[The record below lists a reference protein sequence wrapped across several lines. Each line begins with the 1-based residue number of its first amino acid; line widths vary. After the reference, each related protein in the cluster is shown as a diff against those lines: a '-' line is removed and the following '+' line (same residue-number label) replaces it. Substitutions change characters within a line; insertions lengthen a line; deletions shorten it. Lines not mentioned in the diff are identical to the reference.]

1 MDKEKVTAVYS
12 VLHLVFHRNKNQH
25 GKTKWWK
32 WLSLL
37 KRATMNLL
45 KSLECELA
53 PSRSKSIVDKH
64 AKHLATSV
72 IPKCYCAFS
81 TVVADGQFS
90 TLGIVLI
97 ATLARLTK
105 AMAIDKKLGCPP
117 QKSRVPAIPDRSY
130 TPKEDIGEVLSRTQD
145 HSGAAVDTETPTAH
159 PTALGVRKNSDLER
173 KKRPGSTDVKKPKK
187 IKKTKKD
194 AIDELFAG
202 IS

>member
-1 MDKEKVTAVYS
+1 MDKERVTAVYS

-37 KRATMNLL
+37 KRATKSLL
-45 KSLECELA
+45 ENLECELA
-53 PSRSKSIVDKH
+53 RSRNESTVDKR
-64 AKHLATSV
+64 AKYLATSV
-72 IPKCYCAFS
+72 IPKCYCVFS

-105 AMAIDKKLGCPP
+105 AMAIDKRLGSQP
-117 QKSRVPAIPDRSY
+117 QKSRVLTIPHQNY

-145 HSGAAVDTETPTAH
+145 HSNAAVNTETPTAH
-159 PTALGVRKNSDLER
+159 PTVLGLRKNNGLER
-173 KKRPGSTDVKKPKK
+173 KRRPGSTDVKKPKK
-187 IKKTKKD
+187 MKKAKKD

-202 IS
+202 IR